1 MIPGGKLLG
10 MALVSTQKALSLVQE
25 QVAGHFGIL
34 GALRPT
40 ANPNTQKRSTQTDS
54 RQSCHRSVLTIIAT
68 FSSPVRVSQ
77 SGKTDMAGE
86 KDEVLLSRR
95 RSKIQKSQSQSESVT
110 DRARLVFPGCVYEC
124 AVAFFSLWSAVLSLF
139 LSAVQLSDCRSVCQ
153 PDQRR
158 WIIHSH
164 MD

>member
-54 RQSCHRSVLTIIAT
+54 RQSCHRSVRLGLASTIIAT

-158 WIIHSH
+158 
-164 MD
+164 